1 MITQQSTGLRQ
12 KFRNGN
18 IALIDSS
25 LNNAATEQSQ
35 LSTSVFFF
43 LFFSE
48 PKISLPILNHR
59 VDGRKLVKISR
70 IESTM
75 INGDIEGDWVTIAV
89 LVRKVTQKKSS
100 SGKNFSG
107 ELDGLPF
114 FHKHEV
120 QTKSLNFR

>member
-1 MITQQSTGLRQ
+1 
-12 KFRNGN
+12 
-18 IALIDSS
+18 
-25 LNNAATEQSQ
+25 
-35 LSTSVFFF
+35 
-43 LFFSE
+43 
-48 PKISLPILNHR
+48 
-59 VDGRKLVKISR
+59 
-70 IESTM
+70 M